1 MFLQAQEEVL
11 EVGVQLYVEVEI
23 LKVAVNQEVDN
34 RIRAHQQEEAHKVH
48 LRREMMAADSVAA
61 VQADHNDK
69 MTLERME

>member
-11 EVGVQLYVEVEI
+11 EVGVRLYVEVEI
-23 LKVAVNQEVDN
+23 LKVVVNQEQDN
-34 RIRAHQQEEAHKVH
+34 RIPAHQREEAHKAH
-48 LRREMMAADSVAA
+48 LRREIMAADSAAA